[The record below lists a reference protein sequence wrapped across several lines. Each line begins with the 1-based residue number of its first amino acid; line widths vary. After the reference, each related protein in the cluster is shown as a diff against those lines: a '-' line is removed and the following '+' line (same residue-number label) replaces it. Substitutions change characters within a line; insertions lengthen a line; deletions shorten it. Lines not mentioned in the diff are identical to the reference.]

1 MDTLTIV
8 GIVMIGLAIAL
19 FILDFCAYARKKMN
33 EGFGMTWTLI
43 ALVVLILG
51 IVLLTAVQNPG
62 ACWAAAV
69 VFGLL
74 IILLVFKVTK
84 VVSVLVMK
92 TQELAM
98 QVSLLN
104 QENERILQEIAD
116 MKEQIKNG

>member
-1 MDTLTIV
+1 MDALTVV
-8 GIVMIGLAIAL
+8 GIVMIVLAMVL

-33 EGFGMTWTLI
+33 EGFGMAWTLI

-51 IVLLTAVQNPG
+51 IVLLTAAQNPK
-62 ACWAAAV
+62 ACWAATV
-69 VFGLL
+69 IFGLL
-74 IILLVFKVTK
+74 IIFLVFEITK

-116 MKEQIKNG
+116 MKEQKKNG